1 LFYAAAI
8 KLASLWNPKARL
20 WVSGR
25 KNWRLRYQQTIA
37 PAAGKKRV
45 WIHCASLGEFEQGR
59 PVLEE
64 IRQCHPDAYIVL
76 SFFSPSGY
84 EIRKHYEQ
92 ADAVI
97 YLPSDT
103 PRNASDYLDIIQP
116 DLAVFI
122 KYEYWLNYLEEM
134 GRRKIPV
141 LMVSAIFR
149 PDQVFFR
156 WYGQR
161 WRKVLHNIS
170 MFFVQNE
177 ASGKLLKEAG
187 IDHFTVSGDTRF
199 DRVVAVR
206 ETFSAIEPVA
216 QFCGSS
222 RVVVAGSTW
231 SEDEEIWDH
240 YANTNPE
247 TKFIIAP
254 HEVYERHL
262 KSIEKLF
269 KKSTRYSELI
279 KTWTSMDAHGTN
291 KDDQGTGRSA
301 HTTDKDA
308 RGPNGDAHVLI
319 IDNIGLLSRLYHY
332 ADICYVG
339 GGFGGGI
346 HNILEAA
353 VHGKPVI
360 FGPEHA
366 KFREAVDLIEAGA
379 AFTVSSAI
387 ELEETV
393 TMLIHDDALRKQAS
407 ERSLAYVLG
416 KSGAT
421 KNVLDFIQ
429 EKRLLTS

>member
-1 LFYAAAI
+1 
-8 KLASLWNPKARL
+8 
-20 WVSGR
+20 
-25 KNWRLRYQQTIA
+25 
-37 PAAGKKRV
+37 
-45 WIHCASLGEFEQGR
+45 
-59 PVLEE
+59 
-64 IRQCHPDAYIVL
+64 
-76 SFFSPSGY
+76 
-84 EIRKHYEQ
+84 
-92 ADAVI
+92 
-97 YLPSDT
+97 
-103 PRNASDYLDIIQP
+103 
-116 DLAVFI
+116 
-122 KYEYWLNYLEEM
+122 
-134 GRRKIPV
+134 
-141 LMVSAIFR
+141 
-149 PDQVFFR
+149 
-156 WYGQR
+156 
-161 WRKVLHNIS
+161 

-206 ETFSAIEPVA
+206 KTFSAIEPVA

-231 SEDEEIWDH
+231 SEDEEIWDY

-308 RGPNGDAHVLI
+308 RGPNGDTHVLI